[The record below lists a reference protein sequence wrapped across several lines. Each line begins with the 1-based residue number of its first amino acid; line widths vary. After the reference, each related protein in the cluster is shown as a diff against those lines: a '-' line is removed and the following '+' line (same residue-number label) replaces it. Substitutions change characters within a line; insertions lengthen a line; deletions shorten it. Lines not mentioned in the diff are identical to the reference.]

1 MLAEEKARMHGG
13 NHIGAGHIMAGVI
26 CGDAAVTD
34 GALGALGISVEAVRL
49 QLRLLKEIR
58 SWAQQAP
65 FAHRP
70 FPPRPRKMPESSL
83 RETLQLARNYIGTE
97 PTLQSLTR
105 DGQAAAAQV
114 LMRLTADLNRIRQQV
129 TGLLP
134 GYPGDGEPGLT
145 HDAEAG
151 RAELR
156 LASELPGRIG
166 SMESRLS
173 IVEHRVGTGPDVAE
187 LDRQIEQARADREA
201 AADAQDYENAAVL
214 RDRER
219 QLTAQKT
226 FRQDEWAAAHLDLPS
241 LAEELR
247 RMRDEIAH
255 LRDLLSQHDIQHG
268 QHDIQHGQ
276 HDIQHS
282 EHDVQP
288 QDGTA

>member
-1 MLAEEKARMHGG
+1 MHGG
-13 NHIGAGHIMAGVI
+13 IHIGASRIMAGVI

-58 SWAQQAP
+58 SWARQAP

-70 FPPRPRKMPESSL
+70 FPPRPGKMPESSL
-83 RETLQLARNYIGTE
+83 RETLQLARTYIATE

-105 DGQAAAAQV
+105 DGQAAAAPI
-114 LMRLTADLNRIRQQV
+114 LLRLTADLNRIRQQV

-134 GYPGDGEPGLT
+134 GYPGQGEPGLT
-145 HDAEAG
+145 RDTEAG
-151 RAELR
+151 RAEFR
-156 LASELPGRIG
+156 LASELPGRVG
-166 SMESRLS
+166 SVESRLS

-187 LDRQIEQARADREA
+187 LDRQIEQARAGREA
-201 AADAQDYENAAVL
+201 AAEAQDYENAAAL

-226 FRQDEWAAAHLDLPS
+226 SRQDEWAAAHLDLPS

-247 RMRDEIAH
+247 KMRDEIAH
-255 LRDLLSQHDIQHG
+255 LRDLLSQHDIQHS
-268 QHDIQHGQ
+268 QQDIQH
-276 HDIQHS
+276 DT
-282 EHDVQP
+282 QP

>member
-1 MLAEEKARMHGG
+1 MLAQEQARGHGG
-13 NHIGAGHIMAGVI
+13 THIGAGHIMAGVI

-34 GALGALGISVEAVRL
+34 GALGALGIGVEAVRL

-65 FAHRP
+65 AGHLP
-70 FPPRPRKMPESSL
+70 FPSRPRKRPDPPL
-83 RETLQLARNYIGTE
+83 REALQLARNYIGTE
-97 PTLQSLTR
+97 PTLQSMTR
-105 DGQAAAAQV
+105 DGQAAAAVV
-114 LMRLTADLNRIRQQV
+114 LMRLGADLNRIRQQV

-134 GYPGDGEPGLT
+134 GNPGEGEPGLAR
-145 HDAEAG
+145 DAEAG

-156 LASELPGRIG
+156 LVSELPGRVG
-166 SMESRLS
+166 SVESRLS
-173 IVEHRVGTGPDVAE
+173 VVEHRVGTGPDVAE

-226 FRQDEWAAAHLDLPS
+226 SRQDEWAAAHLDLPS

-247 RMRDEIAH
+247 RMRDEVVH
-255 LRDLLSQHDIQHG
+255 LRDLLRQHDIQQG
-268 QHDIQHGQ
+268 QHDM
-276 HDIQHS
+276 
-282 EHDVQP
+282 QP

>member
-1 MLAEEKARMHGG
+1 MGGKRARSGAARPVLAQEQASGHGG
-13 NHIGAGHIMAGVI
+13 THIGAGPIMAGVI

-49 QLRLLKEIR
+49 QLRLLREIR
-58 SWAQQAP
+58 SWARQAP
-65 FAHRP
+65 SAHRP
-70 FPPRPRKMPESSL
+70 FPPRPGKMPESSL

-105 DGQAAAAQV
+105 DGQAAGAQV
-114 LMRLTADLNRIRQQV
+114 LMRLAADLNRIRQQV

-134 GYPGDGEPGLT
+134 GYPGEGEPGLT
-145 HDAEAG
+145 RDAEAG

-156 LASELPGRIG
+156 LVSELPGRVG
-166 SMESRLS
+166 SVESRLS

-226 FRQDEWAAAHLDLPS
+226 SRQDEWAAAHLDLPS

-247 RMRDEIAH
+247 RMRDEIVH
-255 LRDLLSQHDIQHG
+255 LRDLLSQHDIQ
-268 QHDIQHGQ
+268 
-276 HDIQHS
+276 
-282 EHDVQP
+282 P

>member
-1 MLAEEKARMHGG
+1 MHGG
-13 NHIGAGHIMAGVI
+13 NHVGTSHIMAGVI
-26 CGDAAVTD
+26 CGDGAVAD

-49 QLRLLKEIR
+49 QLRLIKEIR

-65 FAHRP
+65 FGHLP
-70 FPPRPRKMPESSL
+70 SPPRPRKMPERSL
-83 RETLQLARNYIGTE
+83 REALQLARNYIGTE
-97 PTLQSLTR
+97 QTPLSLTR

-129 TGLLP
+129 IGLLP
-134 GYPGDGEPGLT
+134 GYPGEGQPGLT
-145 HDAEAG
+145 RDAEAS
-151 RAELR
+151 RAEFR
-156 LASELPGRIG
+156 LASELPGRVG

-187 LDRQIEQARADREA
+187 LDRQIELARTAREA

-226 FRQDEWAAAHLDLPS
+226 SRQDEWAAAHLDLPS

-247 RMRDEIAH
+247 RMRDEVVQ
-255 LRDLLSQHDIQHG
+255 LRDLLSQHDTQLS
-268 QHDIQHGQ
+268 QHDI
-276 HDIQHS
+276 
-282 EHDVQP
+282 QP

>member
-1 MLAEEKARMHGG
+1 MLAWEEARMHGG
-13 NHIGAGHIMAGVI
+13 NHIGTGHIMPGMI
-26 CGDAAVTD
+26 CGDGAVAD
-34 GALGALGISVEAVRL
+34 GALGALGISVEAIRL
-49 QLRLLKEIR
+49 QLRLIKQIR
-58 SWAQQAP
+58 SLARQAP
-65 FAHRP
+65 VGRLP
-70 FPPRPRKMPESSL
+70 FPPRPGKMPEPSP
-83 RETLQLARNYIGTE
+83 REALQLVRNYLGTE

-105 DGQAAAAQV
+105 DGQAAGAQL
-114 LMRLTADLNRIRQQV
+114 LMRLAAELNQIRQQV

-134 GYPGDGEPGLT
+134 GYPGGSEPGLARDT
-145 HDAEAG
+145 EAG
-151 RAELR
+151 RAEFK
-156 LASELPGRIG
+156 LASELPGRVG

-187 LDRQIEQARADREA
+187 LDRQIGQARADREA

-226 FRQDEWAAAHLDLPS
+226 SRQDEWAAAHPDLPS

-247 RMRDEIAH
+247 RMRDEVAH
-255 LRDLLSQHDIQHG
+255 LRDLLR
-268 QHDIQHGQ
+268 Q

-282 EHDVQP
+282 QHDIQP

>member
-1 MLAEEKARMHGG
+1 MGGG

-26 CGDAAVTD
+26 CGDAAMTD
-34 GALGALGISVEAVRL
+34 GVLGALGISVEAVRL
-49 QLRLLKEIR
+49 QLRLMKEIR
-58 SWAQQAP
+58 GWARQAP
-65 FAHRP
+65 FGRLP
-70 FPPRPRKMPESSL
+70 FPPRPRKMPEPPL

-97 PTLQSLTR
+97 PTLHSLTR

-114 LMRLTADLNRIRQQV
+114 LMRLAADLNRIRQQV

-134 GYPGDGEPGLT
+134 GNPGEGEPGLT
-145 HDAEAG
+145 RDTEAG
-151 RAELR
+151 RAEFR

-201 AADAQDYENAAVL
+201 AAETQDYENAAVL

-226 FRQDEWAAAHLDLPS
+226 SRQDEWAAAHLDLPS
-241 LAEELR
+241 LAEELT
-247 RMRDEIAH
+247 RMRNEVVH
-255 LRDLLSQHDIQHG
+255 LRDLLRQHDMQRSQHDI
-268 QHDIQHGQ
+268 
-276 HDIQHS
+276 
-282 EHDVQP
+282 QP